1 MCRFLT
7 KLPEQ
12 LALLHVAYR
21 IVALV
26 TVKIEEDV
34 KHVSISTGTAT
45 IAAERVHPDRRD
57 AYVGKPFSLQCY
69 NFIDHQYGGEIEHG
83 KREAVE
89 CTNPEYCLDLFKEG
103 DDENIYSALCANNSD
118 PENTCMSN
126 SCTNSHGNGFSTKK
140 CCCNT
145 ALCNLS
151 SFQRYS
157 VSILVNFAIFMVFV
171 L

>member
-1 MCRFLT
+1 ET
-7 KLPEQ
+7 
-12 LALLHVAYR
+12 
-21 IVALV
+21 
-26 TVKIEEDV
+26 
-34 KHVSISTGTAT
+34 
-45 IAAERVHPDRRD
+45 
-57 AYVGKPFSLQCY
+57 
-69 NFIDHQYGGEIEHG
+69 
-83 KREAVE
+83 VE
-89 CTNPEYCLDLFKEG
+89 CTNPEYCLDVFKEG

-126 SCTNSHGNGFSTKK
+126 SCTNFHGNGFSTKK

-157 VSILVNFAIFMVFV
+157 VSILVNFAIFMVFD